1 VRKTLTGLTKRISH
15 DGVGQKAEL
24 AEWEALLVPAE
35 QIRPIRAQA
44 RPHARTLAVT

>member
-1 VRKTLTGLTKRISH
+1 VRKTLTGLTKRISP

-35 QIRPIRAQA
+35 QIRPIRTNEIA
-44 RPHARTLAVT
+44 HARTLAVT